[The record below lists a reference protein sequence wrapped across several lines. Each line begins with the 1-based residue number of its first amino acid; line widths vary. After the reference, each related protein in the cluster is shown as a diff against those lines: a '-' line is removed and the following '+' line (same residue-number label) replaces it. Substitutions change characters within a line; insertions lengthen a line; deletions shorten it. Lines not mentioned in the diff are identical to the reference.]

1 MKDGDIS
8 KVRKET
14 YMITTKNNRSVPIK
28 VNAFEHQIRAFN
40 FAIDKFGVDKGCD
53 ALSRQVLHRGVALLA
68 EM

>member
-1 MKDGDIS
+1 MF
-8 KVRKET
+8 
-14 YMITTKNNRSVPIK
+14 TTKNNRSVPIK